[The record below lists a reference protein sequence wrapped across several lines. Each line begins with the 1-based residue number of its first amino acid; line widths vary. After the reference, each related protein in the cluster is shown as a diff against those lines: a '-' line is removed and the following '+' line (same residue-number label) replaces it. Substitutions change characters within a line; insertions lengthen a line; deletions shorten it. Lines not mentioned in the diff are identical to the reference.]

1 MNSLILS
8 LALLSQSCTTSST
21 GVTTCRTGGL
31 LSGIFGSRSTTAFSG
46 TGIGMM
52 GTGMMGTGMMGTGMM
67 GTGMMGAYAPS
78 TSYVVPSTSYVVPS
92 TSYVIPST
100 SYIVPSNTLES
111 VEVVMGY
118 HKVKHQGVVL
128 TVYGFRN
135 SKGMIEWEPD
145 HPHNKKQLIYKTI
158 LAERIDN

>member
-52 GTGMMGTGMMGTGMM
+52 GTGMMGTGMMG
-67 GTGMMGAYAPS
+67 AYA
-78 TSYVVPSTSYVVPS
+78 PSTSYVVPS